1 MHIKQNKEGKNS
13 QERCVYYFFN
23 CKDYK
28 YNNEKRKPIH
38 KTRNM
43 DFFLMNE
50 LTNSKK
56 IHTIKDYKY
65 YYYVYETSSELKLTE
80 FAEDVDCVSSGEE
93 IKSDGTVLLKF
104 EDRRLIYL
112 KNYLKTLSDSTKY
125 IYTII
130 DFYKRLL
137 KSIGLLVNHQIVHNH
152 INFDTIVIDNNS
164 APLLSEFSVSIDT
177 SRKDIN
183 QYISHFFIEYDPSYL
198 EWPLEIHILSYLIT
212 NKLTGPQHSIS
223 SYNIDTIICNFLEHN
238 NILKTFGDKV
248 VSSYKQEA
256 LEYCKK
262 YVNKSYDYILTDI
275 LQYSNTWDNYALS
288 IMFLRILIG
297 IHRSIGKQNKFII
310 MFMKLLVCNIHLNP
324 LKRLSIGSTTN
335 KFDSILD
342 SLEPKD
348 YKEVLDNLLSA

>member
-1 MHIKQNKEGKNS
+1 MNISKNNKNTDL
-13 QERCVYYFFN
+13 QEKCVYYFFN
-23 CKDYK
+23 SKS
-28 YNNEKRKPIH
+28 YNNAKIKPIH
-38 KTRNM
+38 KIRNT

-56 IHTIKDYKY
+56 IHTIQDYRY
-65 YYYVYETSSELKLTE
+65 YYYVYETTSELKITE
-80 FAEDVDCVSSGEE
+80 LDEDVDCVSSGEH

-104 EDRRLIYL
+104 DNRELIYF
-112 KNYLKTLSDSTKY
+112 KNYLKALSSSTKY
-125 IYTII
+125 IFTII

-137 KSIGLLVNHQIVHNH
+137 KSVGLLVNKQIVHNY
-152 INFDTIVIDNNS
+152 INFDNVVIDKRS
-164 APLLSEFSVSIDT
+164 EVPLFSEFSLSIDL
-177 SRKDIN
+177 SNKNIE
-183 QYISHFFIEYDPSYL
+183 QYIQSFFIEYDPSYL

-212 NKLTGPQHSIS
+212 NKLTSPQNSLS
-223 SYNIDTIICNFLEHN
+223 SYNIETIICNVLEHN

-256 LEYCKK
+256 LEYFKK
-262 YVNKSYDYILTDI
+262 YVNQTYDYILTDI
-275 LQYSNTWDNYALS
+275 LKYSNTWDNYSLS

-297 IHRSIGKQNKFII
+297 IHRSIKIQNKFII

-335 KFDSILD
+335 NFNSILD

-348 YKEVLDNLLSA
+348 YKEVLDNLISA